1 MSDMSK
7 PRFLVHPR
15 AALRRT
21 LLPSLLFVAGLMLV
35 IAQALAQ
42 TSGGGPFENE
52 RRVIGGGGGT
62 SAGGDFA
69 VSGTVGQPLARR
81 SEQGR
86 FVVES
91 GYWPAAPSVS
101 DLLFVDGF
109 EE

>member
-1 MSDMSK
+1 
-7 PRFLVHPR
+7 
-15 AALRRT
+15 
-21 LLPSLLFVAGLMLV
+21 MLV

-42 TSGGGPFENE
+42 TSGGGPYENE

-62 SAGGDFA
+62 SSAAGFE
-69 VSGTVGQPLARR
+69 VSGTIGQPLARR

-101 DLLFVDGF
+101 ELLFIDSF